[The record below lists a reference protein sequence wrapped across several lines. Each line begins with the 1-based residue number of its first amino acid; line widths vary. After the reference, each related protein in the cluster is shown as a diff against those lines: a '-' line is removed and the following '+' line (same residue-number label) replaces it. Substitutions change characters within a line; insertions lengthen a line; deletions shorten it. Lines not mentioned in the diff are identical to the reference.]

1 MRIGL
6 AYNEKPDPASAE
18 EPPSNTDAFAE
29 WDDPSTI
36 AAVEQA
42 LGLFGPVIRLEAD
55 QFFPQKLALARPDLV
70 FNMAEGLHGQNREA
84 LVPAICEYL
93 NIPYTGSDPLTL
105 GLSLHKART
114 KELLAYRGVPTAPF
128 ACVATPAELDG
139 VALPFPVFVKP
150 VAEGSSKGV
159 FVNNLCHTPEELRE
173 RVLFLLERYAEPVL
187 VETYLPGPEFTVA
200 ILGNGA
206 EASCLPVIGLDFS
219 ALPVGPPRRSAPHLP
234 VSRPRARAAVPRD
247 RAHRARRL
255 PRARLPRLV
264 PRGPAG
270 GPLRRAQCA
279 GAEPAAGDHPRSGD
293 ELVFPQGGAGG
304 GLHLRRADPRGR
316 AHRLAA
322 AHGTRACDP
331 PRGRGA
337 GARGDP
343 GVRIVILYDPG
354 AGDWT
359 PEDIRGV
366 LKAVDEVGAVFAT
379 MGHEVRKVPVRHDMR
394 WFHTARRADLV
405 FNLCEGVHG
414 KGEWEEHVV
423 GTLEFAGV
431 PVTGASL
438 WTLAACRRKP
448 VANALLAQAGLPV
461 PRWVVAQGRI
471 DDDFPLPAIVKP
483 AAEDASAGLDRGS
496 VASDRKALRARVA
509 AMTEQF
515 DEVLVQEYIPG
526 REFNVGFVG
535 TRALPVAEIDFSRMP
550 EGAWPILTYAGKWEV
565 GSPDD
570 LGSVPVCPA
579 AIPQKLAATLVR
591 VAETAWRTMQG
602 KGYGRVDLRVDEQG
616 RPWVLEVNPNPDLN
630 DDAGLSRMA
639 RAAGWDYAE
648 LVRAIAELAL
658 REAQGAK
665 AACELLGP
673 SRRPRATR
681 TA

>member
-219 ALPVGPPRRSAPHLP
+219 ALP
-234 VSRPRARAAVPRD
+234 
-247 RAHRARRL
+247 
-255 PRARLPRLV
+255 
-264 PRGPAG
+264 
-270 GPLRRAQCA
+270 A
-279 GAEPAAGDHPRSGD
+279 GAPPVYGYEAKWVWDRPDAPLPIFQCPARVPEPRYREIERTALDAYHALGCRDWCRVDLRVDRSGD